1 MKELEYLSATEIGSM
16 VNRKEISPTEVLKYF
31 EERIKVRNP
40 SINAFVYT
48 NFEDAYKEAK
58 SMEERLAKG
67 EDCGVF
73 AGVPVGLKDFLPSK
87 KGWTNTHGGVKA
99 LTRIDEADSEFYK
112 AARKLGA
119 IAIGKTNAPAFAF
132 RGLTDNY
139 LYGATSTPFKV
150 GYNSGG
156 SSGGTAAAVADGLI
170 PLGEGS
176 DGGGSIRIPAAMCGC
191 FGYKASVGSIP
202 SVCRPD
208 GWTATHPYCFNGAIT
223 RNVEDAA
230 HIYQEMIHYDPR
242 DPLSLPIQHNLL
254 AALHYLG
261 DLRGIKIALTYD
273 FNLFKD
279 VDPKIVDAVKKSA
292 EALKDIGAI
301 VEEVNFNFGKYD
313 LKTLADLWC
322 KAISIDTALDMHFW
336 KEEGLDLLK
345 DYRDQLPD
353 PFVYWNEKAFN
364 LNVLDVRAFNDART
378 AILDAHED
386 IFEKYDIIIAPTTT
400 CLGVKNSEKKGETLG
415 SSENGTIGFCE
426 TFLENF
432 TGNPAASIPVGIAD
446 GFPIGMQI
454 IGKKF
459 RDEDVFRVAK
469 MLENVQPWNYDIP
482 KSRKV

>member
-58 SMEERLAKG
+58 RMEEALAKG
-67 EDCGVF
+67 ANCGVF

-99 LTRIDEADSEFYK
+99 LTRVDDFDSEFYK
-112 AARKLGA
+112 AASRLGA

-230 HIYQEMIHYDPR
+230 HIYQEMMHYDPR
-242 DPLSLPIQHNLL
+242 DPLSLPIKHYPV
-254 AALHYLG
+254 AEITKALPKGL
-261 DLRGIKIALTYD
+261 KIAATFD
-273 FNLFKD
+273 FNLFKN
-279 VDPKIVDAVKKSA
+279 VNPRIVVKMQEA
-292 EALKDIGAI
+292 IEALRSLGAI
-301 VEEVNFNFGKYD
+301 VDLVDFNFRGYKVED
-313 LKTLADLWC
+313 LANLWC
-322 KAISIDTALDMHFW
+322 KAISMDTSLDMHFW
-336 KEEGLDLLK
+336 KREGLDLLK
-345 DYRDQLPD
+345 DYRDQLP
-353 PFVYWNEKAFN
+353 PQFIEWNARAYN
-364 LNVLDVRAFNDART
+364 LNVLDVRYFNDART

-386 IFEKYDIIIAPTTT
+386 IFENYEFIIAPTTT
-400 CLGVKNSEKKGETLG
+400 CLGVKNSDKKGETLG
-415 SSENGTIGFCE
+415 PSEDGIIGFCE
-426 TFLENF
+426 TFFENF
-432 TGNPAASIPVGIAD
+432 TGNPAASIPIGVVD
-446 GFPIGMQI
+446 GFPVGMQI

-459 RDEDVFRVAK
+459 SDDTVFRVAAN
-469 MLENVQPWNYDIP
+469 LEKALPWNYDIP
-482 KSRKV
+482 KNREI